1 MLARGGVLGAGR
13 QASRQAGGRAGGQAG
28 RRTGKGAGAAPGGVE
43 LGGYMTHFLDP
54 RMTAFQA
61 EVEFG
66 SLWNVDPERAG
77 PMISHLGPQP
87 HSR

>member
-1 MLARGGVLGAGR
+1 M
-13 QASRQAGGRAGGQAG
+13 
-28 RRTGKGAGAAPGGVE
+28 
-43 LGGYMTHFLDP
+43 GGYMTHFLDP